1 MTGWLTPDALNG
13 LTVGSVLV
21 IGAVV
26 VLFASAKGWIV
37 FRWQY
42 LSEIA
47 IRDLKIAEQAKDL
60 ADARAAAIVDST
72 TIATQAETIRN
83 NTATGEGALKLLQTF
98 RELNDLTAGGG
109 GT

>member
-1 MTGWLTPDALNG
+1 MPTWITPEALNG
-13 LTVGSVLV
+13 LTVGSLLA

-42 LSEIA
+42 LSEVA
-47 IRDLKIAEQAKDL
+47 LRDLKIAEQAKDL
-60 ADARAAAIVDST
+60 ADLRAAAALNAT
-72 TIATQAETIRN
+72 TIATQAETIRD

-109 GT
+109 T